1 MDSFGTTLFNYLKWD
16 VAPSKYYMAY
26 AALAVWLLA
35 VVFLILAWIDAS
47 NTPAKQKN
55 TNIDLSIVALALI
68 LGMYFTISVCA

>member
-1 MDSFGTTLFNYLKWD
+1 MDSFGSTLFNYLKWD

-35 VVFLILAWIDAS
+35 VVFLILAWINAGDS
-47 NTPAKQKN
+47 TKQKN
-55 TNIDLSIVALALI
+55 TNVDLSIVALALI